1 MMMMVVVVLLL
12 PLLRVPGRWQDAREA
27 AGEVA
32 PAVVVGP
39 AARLARVPATIRGR
53 PALAG

>member
-1 MMMMVVVVLLL
+1 MMVVVVVVVALL
-12 PLLRVPGRWQDAREA
+12 PRVPGRWQDAREA